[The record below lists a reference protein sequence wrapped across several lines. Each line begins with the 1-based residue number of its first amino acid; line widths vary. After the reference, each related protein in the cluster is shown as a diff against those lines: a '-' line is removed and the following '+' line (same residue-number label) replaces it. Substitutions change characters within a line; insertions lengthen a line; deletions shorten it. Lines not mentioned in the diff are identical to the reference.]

1 MKFQFPARTLILT
14 ASLAAAM
21 AVSAYAYDVQGG
33 TVTTSSAVN
42 FREEAT
48 IESESMGKLSDGT
61 RVAVLDHVD
70 GWYKVA
76 YDGDVG
82 YMSEDYIETQPI
94 MNIEC
99 GGAKVTTSVLNLRSG
114 PSTENEIVA
123 KLYEGAVA
131 KIIGINNAWFKVQYN
146 GDTGYISPDYVTIVP
161 YNTYENAYTTYST
174 GSSNSGNPT
183 TGLLAVVSDSSGDAA
198 SSNGTRQQII
208 DYAATFLGCKYVYG
222 GNTPSGFDC
231 SGYVKYVFKNFG
243 VELTRTSA
251 NQYANSVRIKKSELQ
266 VGDLVFFS
274 QNAGSSKVGHVGIY
288 VGGGQ
293 FIHAAAP
300 GKGVRY
306 DSLSS
311 DYYTSH
317 YIGSGRVL
325 NG

>member
-1 MKFQFPARTLILT
+1 MKFHFPARALILT
-14 ASLAAAM
+14 AALTATM

-42 FREEAT
+42 FRQEAT
-48 IESESMGKLSDGT
+48 TQSESMGKLSDGT
-61 RVAVLDHVD
+61 RVAILDETD

-76 YDGDVG
+76 YNGEVG
-82 YMSEDYIETQPI
+82 YMSADYVESQPI

-99 GGAKVTTSVLNLRSG
+99 GGAKVTTSVLNMRSG
-114 PSTENEIVA
+114 PGTENSIVT
-123 KLYEGAVA
+123 KLYEGSVA
-131 KIIGINNAWFKVQYN
+131 KIIGINNAWFKVQYR
-146 GDTGYISPDYVTIVP
+146 GETGYISPDYVSIVP
-161 YNTYENAYTTYST
+161 YKATATASAPVAVST
-174 GSSNSGNPT
+174 
-183 TGLLAVVSDSSGDAA
+183 SSGSA
-198 SSNGTRQQII
+198 STASGTRQQII
-208 DYAATFLGCKYVYG
+208 DYAAKFLGCKYVYG

-231 SGYVKYVFKNFG
+231 SGYVKYVFKHFG

-251 NQYANSVRIKKSELQ
+251 NQYANSVKIKKSELKI
-266 VGDLVFFS
+266 GDLVFFS

-306 DSLSS
+306 DSLNST
-311 DYYTSH
+311 YYSSH

-325 NG
+325 SN

>member
-1 MKFQFPARTLILT
+1 MKFHFPARALILT
-14 ASLAAAM
+14 AALTATM

-42 FREEAT
+42 FRQEAT
-48 IESESMGKLSDGT
+48 TQSESMGKLSDGT
-61 RVAVLDHVD
+61 RVAILDETD

-76 YDGDVG
+76 YNGEVG
-82 YMSEDYIETQPI
+82 YMSADYVESQPI

-99 GGAKVTTSVLNLRSG
+99 GGAKVTTSVLNMRSG
-114 PSTENEIVA
+114 PGTENSIVT
-123 KLYEGAVA
+123 KLYEGSVA
-131 KIIGINNAWFKVQYN
+131 KIIGINNAWFKVQY
-146 GDTGYISPDYVTIVP
+146 GGETGYISPDYVSIVP
-161 YNTYENAYTTYST
+161 YKATATVSAPVAVST
-174 GSSNSGNPT
+174 
-183 TGLLAVVSDSSGDAA
+183 SSGSA
-198 SSNGTRQQII
+198 STASGTRQQII
-208 DYAATFLGCKYVYG
+208 DYAAKFLGCKYVYG

-231 SGYVKYVFKNFG
+231 SGYVKYVFKHFG

-251 NQYANSVRIKKSELQ
+251 NQYANSVRIKKSELKI
-266 VGDLVFFS
+266 GDLVFFS

-306 DSLSS
+306 DSLNST
-311 DYYTSH
+311 YYSSH

-325 NG
+325 SN

>member
-1 MKFQFPARTLILT
+1 MKFHFPARALILT
-14 ASLAAAM
+14 AALTATM

-42 FREEAT
+42 FRQEAT
-48 IESESMGKLSDGT
+48 PQSESMGKLSDGT
-61 RVAVLDHVD
+61 RVAILDETD

-76 YDGDVG
+76 YNGEVG
-82 YMSEDYIETQPI
+82 YMSADYVESQPI

-99 GGAKVTTSVLNLRSG
+99 GGAKVTTSVLNMRSG
-114 PSTENEIVA
+114 PGTENSIVT
-123 KLYEGAVA
+123 KLYEGSVA
-131 KIIGINNAWFKVQYN
+131 KIIGINNAWFKVQY
-146 GDTGYISPDYVTIVP
+146 GGETGYISPDYVSIVP
-161 YNTYENAYTTYST
+161 YKATATASAPVAVST
-174 GSSNSGNPT
+174 
-183 TGLLAVVSDSSGDAA
+183 SSGSA
-198 SSNGTRQQII
+198 STASGTRQQII
-208 DYAATFLGCKYVYG
+208 DYAAKFLGCKYVYG

-231 SGYVKYVFKNFG
+231 SGYVKYVFKHFG

-251 NQYANSVRIKKSELQ
+251 NQYANSVKIKKSELKI
-266 VGDLVFFS
+266 GDLVFFS

-306 DSLSS
+306 DSLNST
-311 DYYTSH
+311 YYSSH

-325 NG
+325 SN